1 MKPQKP
7 SRRRKGKGFP
17 ARPTKQQLA
26 AAKAMY
32 APSPKKGGSP

>member
-1 MKPQKP
+1 MKLKKTP

-17 ARPTKQQLA
+17 ARPTKQELE

-32 APSPKKGGSP
+32 PPRSK